1 MLSVNMTPLAN
12 WTLMCSLEK
21 QAVRYLFPSVVL
33 MVSCIFFFC
42 LSVPDVMLIKII
54 IITEH
59 FCYLLVT
66 NAMKAFDVR

>member
-54 IITEH
+54 IIIINKIINIIIINLRLQ
-59 FCYLLVT
+59 C
-66 NAMKAFDVR
+66 N